1 MIYLFDDKESRQ
13 QSYGWTNNKFELWS
27 DVIVRIKDYSDYL
40 SLEEQDIFSERN
52 IIIYHESFSTCIP
65 YEERRSYQNNR
76 RKQTEKRLHYFE

>member
-40 SLEEQDIFSERN
+40 SLEEQDILYLDIENKDDYEWMMLSVDN
-52 IIIYHESFSTCIP
+52 DIIP
-65 YEERRSYQNNR
+65 RSILY
-76 RKQTEKRLHYFE
+76 LHSL

>member
-40 SLEEQDIFSERN
+40 SLEKQNIFSERN

-65 YEERRSYQNNR
+65 MKREEAI
-76 RKQTEKRLHYFE
+76 RLFIMH